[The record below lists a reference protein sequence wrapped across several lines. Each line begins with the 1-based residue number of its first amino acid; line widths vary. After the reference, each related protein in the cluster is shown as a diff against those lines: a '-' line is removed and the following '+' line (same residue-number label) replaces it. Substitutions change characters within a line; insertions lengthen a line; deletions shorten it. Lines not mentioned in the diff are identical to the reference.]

1 MFQESPALIPESS
14 NNHSDR
20 EFYPNIDSLLD
31 DNLNFDTEKNGII
44 RSFSN
49 HDERVQ
55 QDEIKLV
62 IGIDGLP
69 ISRSSS
75 NQFWPI
81 LAYVRSKF
89 NIVFPVGLYF
99 GTEKPMDSNDFL
111 KDFVNEAT
119 HLVSN
124 DVFCCDTPAKAF
136 ILKIKGH
143 NGFSSCARC
152 EIEGEYKENRLCF
165 PYSDVSNREVK
176 RTHDNYLNRTDT
188 NHYSSVTSI
197 SSVVDISGVNV
208 VFPLYYMHLVTLGVM
223 KNLRLKK
230 LILLWMEGPLNVR
243 LPSSKIKQISNLLL
257 SFRSKFPC
265 EFSRKPRALEEVLR
279 WKATEF
285 RSFLF
290 YIGHLVLKSIVSK
303 DCFKNFMALNIAMTI
318 LLSPNLGSLIQY
330 ADDLLN
336 YFVLTFEQIFGQ
348 YLMSSNNNNNGP
360 LLVGCVNPQFNTLV
374 LENYKIK
381 CKVDADSYFSSKT
394 NDIIKLINF
403 AHSNVTGSIIL
414 IGRKFESKEL
424 FYDKS
429 IQSSYFGIYTVKNV
443 SKNLSTWTINDI
455 QRKVMLLSMNIP
467 MHCEIVS
474 KKLKLNEDIQNKTRR
489 KKHVVEDAAIFTGLS
504 NTDVLSIS
512 LSDYPKSNMP
522 DNINLTCPTLEVRKK
537 LFHTTTS
544 ATSSQK
550 DFLIPSFNNEQKY
563 NVQNLSSTV
572 SKTSD
577 VKTNE
582 LHHDYRIIDVPT
594 RNPKDYDRVEDTSSP
609 NLFDFKNDS
618 LSDTN
623 DSIDKK
629 QKSTVIHT
637 TSSPFKLNF
646 DRYLVLNICMF
657 TPSSSSVHRS
667 LNRNCTT
674 PNTILN
680 VSDTNDTLKKI
691 LSVVLKIKYDIEN
704 LTHNQNRMDKILNDL
719 LTNNSSVIN
728 QGDSVT
734 IINDDNDYS
743 FMLPLHNEDELS
755 DFENRLLKQIFQI
768 KCCKLFFILVNS
780 LKHLVKNTLTSTIRQ
795 ILRIMFDDELLQI
808 YSYVGQK
815 KKKIFSSLASCA
827 IIFEA
832 IRSMKHFH
840 DVPNSHIET
849 PIKIYIAG
857 AAFHQK
863 KKK

>member
-1 MFQESPALIPESS
+1 
-14 NNHSDR
+14 
-20 EFYPNIDSLLD
+20 
-31 DNLNFDTEKNGII
+31 
-44 RSFSN
+44 
-49 HDERVQ
+49 V
-55 QDEIKLV
+55 V
-62 IGIDGLP
+62 I
-69 ISRSSS
+69 
-75 NQFWPI
+75 
-81 LAYVRSKF
+81 
-89 NIVFPVGLYF
+89 
-99 GTEKPMDSNDFL
+99 
-111 KDFVNEAT
+111 
-119 HLVSN
+119 

-208 VFPLYYMHLVTLGVM
+208 VFPLYYMHLVTLDVM

-290 YIGHLVLKSIVSK
+290 YIGPLVLKSIVSK

-336 YFVLTFEQIFGQ
+336 YFVLTLEQIFGQ

-403 AHSNVTGSIIL
+403 AHSNVTGSIVL

-455 QRKVMLLSMNIP
+455 QRKVMLLSMN
-467 MHCEIVS
+467 
-474 KKLKLNEDIQNKTRR
+474 
-489 KKHVVEDAAIFTGLS
+489 
-504 NTDVLSIS
+504 SIS
-512 LSDYPKSNMP
+512 NY
-522 DNINLTCPTLEVRKK
+522 
-537 LFHTTTS
+537 LF
-544 ATSSQK
+544 
-550 DFLIPSFNNEQKY
+550 
-563 NVQNLSSTV
+563 
-572 SKTSD
+572 
-577 VKTNE
+577 
-582 LHHDYRIIDVPT
+582 
-594 RNPKDYDRVEDTSSP
+594 
-609 NLFDFKNDS
+609 
-618 LSDTN
+618 
-623 DSIDKK
+623 
-629 QKSTVIHT
+629 
-637 TSSPFKLNF
+637 
-646 DRYLVLNICMF
+646 RYYI
-657 TPSSSSVHRS
+657 
-667 LNRNCTT
+667 
-674 PNTILN
+674 
-680 VSDTNDTLKKI
+680 
-691 LSVVLKIKYDIEN
+691 
-704 LTHNQNRMDKILNDL
+704 
-719 LTNNSSVIN
+719 
-728 QGDSVT
+728 
-734 IINDDNDYS
+734 
-743 FMLPLHNEDELS
+743 
-755 DFENRLLKQIFQI
+755 LLK
-768 KCCKLFFILVNS
+768 
-780 LKHLVKNTLTSTIRQ
+780 
-795 ILRIMFDDELLQI
+795 
-808 YSYVGQK
+808 
-815 KKKIFSSLASCA
+815 
-827 IIFEA
+827 
-832 IRSMKHFH
+832 
-840 DVPNSHIET
+840 
-849 PIKIYIAG
+849 
-857 AAFHQK
+857 
-863 KKK
+863 